1 MHWDDENEI
10 GERVWM
16 GLEIENVE
24 KALWVTTGVTKLTL
38 VEAESESLVQ
48 LRLNL
53 PLKVGREAYHRCPY
67 VLHT

>member
-24 KALWVTTGVTKLTL
+24 KALWVTTWVTKLTL

-53 PLKVGREAYHRCPY
+53 PLKVGR
-67 VLHT
+67 